1 MITTPNT
8 LPPQVQQHFDDVLL
22 SVQTPRLIHKLGAI
36 AKHIPAK
43 GGNTLRM
50 SRYQRLPTFPVP
62 LSADGATPPATP
74 VSRIDIDAKL
84 SIYGQFI
91 AVNQLVVLQN
101 QDPVLNA
108 FAELLGLSM
117 RMTEDQLTRDM
128 LAGTATIY
136 NCTGGVNGFC

>member
-36 AKHIPAK
+36 AKHIPAR

-62 LSADGATPPATP
+62 LGPSGATPPATP
-74 VSRIDIDAKL
+74 VQRIDIDAKI
-84 SIYGQFI
+84 SIYGQYL
-91 AVNQLVVLQN
+91 AVNQMVVINN
-101 QDPVLNA
+101 QDPTLNA
-108 FAELLGLSM
+108 FAELLGLSINSLW
-117 RMTEDQLTRDM
+117 TLNF
-128 LAGTATIY
+128 A
-136 NCTGGVNGFC
+136 